1 MQLSELK
8 NLLASQGLTMR
19 GGFHPTAGDGLPPL
33 EDGGMPGTLILIGDI
48 GGRLWPRFSE
58 SAEANDG
65 APDPLDHWTRR
76 IVDDIARRIPATPL
90 YPFGGPPYWPFQR
103 WAQRAESVFPSPLGI
118 LIHPEHG
125 LWHAYRAALVFAE
138 PIDLPPRAEARSP
151 CESCAAKPC
160 LSACPVGAFSGAGF
174 DVDACTGHITRA
186 AGRPCMDGGCLARN
200 ACPVAAHLHYPAPQM
215 RFHMAAFRIARS
227 SSFNR

>member
-1 MQLSELK
+1 MQLSELQ

-19 GGFHPTAGDGLPPL
+19 GGFHPAAGDGLPPPAN
-33 EDGGMPGTLILIGDI
+33 GRTPATLVLVGDV
-48 GGRLWPRFSE
+48 GGRLWPKFAQ
-58 SAEANDG
+58 SAEANDDT
-65 APDPLDHWTRR
+65 PDPLDRWTRR
-76 IVDDIARRIPATPL
+76 IVDDVARRLSATPL

-118 LIHPEHG
+118 LIHPKHG

-138 PIDLPPRAEARSP
+138 RIDLPPRAAAASP

-160 LSACPVGAFSGAGF
+160 LKACPVGAFSGAGF

-200 ACPVAAHLHYPAPQM
+200 ACPVAVHLRYRAPQM
-215 RFHMAAFRIARS
+215 RFHMAAFRRARS
-227 SSFNR
+227 SSLNP